1 MCFSDRAPWRHV
13 LVRVSLHFQYSWSS
27 AWVWLLFL
35 SCGQCTVLSTVFW
48 KLWKRVI
55 FREADHCLSHVVV
68 KERSCA
74 SALPISLYGMHRD
87 NFNTIHIGI
96 VTDSMH
102 CEINE
107 ICCVAVGIA
116 ARLYCLTF
124 GFMVLYEISMGNCF
138 FSLLVV
144 L

>member
-1 MCFSDRAPWRHV
+1 
-13 LVRVSLHFQYSWSS
+13 
-27 AWVWLLFL
+27 
-35 SCGQCTVLSTVFW
+35 VLSTVFW

-102 CEINE
+102 CEISE

-124 GFMVLYEISMGNCF
+124 GLVFVRNIDGEIDFFFLIGCTLGRDFPVL
-138 FSLLVV
+138 
-144 L
+144 